1 VDLIRM
7 DHLRADRYLDTI
19 LSPTLFSVKT
29 NRRMFRGMV
38 RLSEQ
43 RTLQATLRMADE
55 LGKWVLTE
63 EDVGRHMGRSL
74 DQIVELLKGEEPAVR
89 LADPS
94 GYAALAKAKEVRKQA
109 FEGGYRGNPKRVM
122 EDAEEAFGLGSGGP
136 GGGPKR
142 G

>member
-1 VDLIRM
+1 M
-7 DHLRADRYLDTI
+7 DHLRADQHLDSI
-19 LSPTLFSVKT
+19 LSPTLFSVRT

-55 LGKWVLTE
+55 YGKWVLTE
-63 EDVGRHMGRSL
+63 EDVGRHMNRSL
-74 DQIVELLKGEEPAVR
+74 EQIMELLKGEEPAVR

-94 GYAALAKAKEVRKQA
+94 GYAALARVKEVRKEA

-122 EDAEEAFGLGSGGP
+122 EDAEDAFGLGA
-136 GGGPKR
+136 
-142 G
+142 